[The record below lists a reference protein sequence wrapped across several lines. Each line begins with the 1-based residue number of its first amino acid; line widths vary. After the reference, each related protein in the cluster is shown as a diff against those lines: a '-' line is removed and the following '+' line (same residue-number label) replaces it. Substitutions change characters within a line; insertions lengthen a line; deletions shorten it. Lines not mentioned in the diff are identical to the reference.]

1 MEKNVYVVF
10 FLLTCGAEEVFV
22 LQQIVDTEKSNIPI
36 REPSRQHG
44 RHSCCQNK
52 NDNRMNM

>member
-1 MEKNVYVVF
+1 MEKNVYVVL

-36 REPSRQHG
+36 REPSRE
-44 RHSCCQNK
+44 
-52 NDNRMNM
+52 DNMEGIHVVRTKTTTG